1 LFLAL
6 DSAYDRK
13 YGIFVSLK
21 LMCEN
26 KVMKTIKTCK
36 KKGKKDNKE

>member
-1 LFLAL
+1 
-6 DSAYDRK
+6 
-13 YGIFVSLK
+13 